1 VASHLD
7 LKEVVRCTHTSV
19 LRLKGFG
26 AVFLGRGFSWQDSE
40 FSESLS
46 NISKT
51 DSGRDIL
58 SSVAK

>member
-7 LKEVVRCTHTSV
+7 LREVVRCTHTSV

-40 FSESLS
+40 FSES
-46 NISKT
+46 
-51 DSGRDIL
+51 
-58 SSVAK
+58 